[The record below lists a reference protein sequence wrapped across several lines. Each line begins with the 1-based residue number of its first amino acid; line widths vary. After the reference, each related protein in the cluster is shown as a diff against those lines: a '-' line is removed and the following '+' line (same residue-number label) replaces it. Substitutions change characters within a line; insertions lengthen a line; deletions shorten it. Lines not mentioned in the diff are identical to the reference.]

1 MKLVDKMGVKPK
13 RAKKSS
19 TKQIN
24 LTVHMPE
31 VTQLIRHLDVLY
43 TDMVRTSLLA
53 KIRELRDGPQ
63 HPMAEI
69 LGQPYVQTRSWFNPG
84 QGIKQSAAVE

>member
-1 MKLVDKMGVKPK
+1 MKLVDKMNSKPK

-19 TKQIN
+19 SKQIN

-53 KIRELRDGPQ
+53 KIRELRHPQ
-63 HPMAEI
+63 QPMSEI
-69 LGQPYVQTRSWFNPG
+69 LGQPFVQTRSWFNPG